1 MMMGEAE
8 MEETRRRRPSPAN
21 DYGLLDTATITI
33 LQPKRLEK
41 QRLQRKRE
49 KKNLKYLQTTTY
61 VPNGFFVYA
70 CAAHYSRARTTKRR

>member
-1 MMMGEAE
+1 M
-8 MEETRRRRPSPAN
+8 PAN

-41 QRLQRKRE
+41 QKITEEERE
-49 KKNLKYLQTTTY
+49 KNLKYLQTTTY

>member
-8 MEETRRRRPSPAN
+8 MEKPNGKWLR
-21 DYGLLDTATITI
+21 LDTATITI
-33 LQPKRLEK
+33 LQPKRLE
-41 QRLQRKRE
+41 RKKITEEER

-70 CAAHYSRARTTKRR
+70 CAHSRARTTKRR